1 MHSPMGEAATSY
13 KGWIWILLFPLP
25 PNFSNQLSLA
35 TPQYLKIPLC

>member
-1 MHSPMGEAATSY
+1 MHSPMGKTATSY

-25 PNFSNQLSLA
+25 SNFSNQLSLA